1 MGDITY
7 IGYNRINR
15 DTDIDGDFIVSGS
28 ALITE
33 SLLIA
38 GSEPVTFGT
47 LQKMLVTE
55 DTTSILDFNFIST
68 STGEVV
74 IYEAV

>member
-1 MGDITY
+1 MGDLTY